1 MRARVNKKVQCNI
14 HDKGVKEQTVTK
26 LGKTIST
33 NCCSSSEKMITLEQ
47 SPYDARIVS
56 QNYSKDS
63 ESQQDTKIC
72 MVSAGIYSDYAPTTD
87 NNVKAD
93 AGSRGGGNYQ
103 AADVGSEKVRS
114 RPTSLRTD

>member
-1 MRARVNKKVQCNI
+1 MA
-14 HDKGVKEQTVTK
+14 K
-26 LGKTIST
+26 LTG
-33 NCCSSSEKMITLEQ
+33 SSSLLQHANKQRETIKEEESAPGEKMITLEQ

-56 QNYSKDS
+56 QHHSKDS